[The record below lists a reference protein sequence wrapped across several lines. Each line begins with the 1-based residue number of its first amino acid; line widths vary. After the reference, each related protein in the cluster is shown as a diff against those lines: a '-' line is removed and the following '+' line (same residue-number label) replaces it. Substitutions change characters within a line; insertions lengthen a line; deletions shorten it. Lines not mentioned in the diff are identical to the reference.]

1 MRSMGSCTDGNT
13 RHKSAVS
20 VNKGQKHNRE
30 SPLVVTTLTYR
41 EWWSL
46 SYYEFFIQAI
56 RKVPLLL
63 EALATYFQ
71 FSVVGFGRSL
81 SIIHF
86 SVAAHTVCTVI
97 HRTLA
102 ETIAES

>member
-1 MRSMGSCTDGNT
+1 MRSMGSWTDGNT
-13 RHKSAVS
+13 RHKSAVG

-30 SPLVVTTLTYR
+30 SPLVVTILTYS
-41 EWWSL
+41 EWWSM
-46 SYYEFFIQAI
+46 SFYEFFIQAI

-71 FSVVGFGRSL
+71 FSVVGYGGYL

-97 HRTLA
+97 HCSLG